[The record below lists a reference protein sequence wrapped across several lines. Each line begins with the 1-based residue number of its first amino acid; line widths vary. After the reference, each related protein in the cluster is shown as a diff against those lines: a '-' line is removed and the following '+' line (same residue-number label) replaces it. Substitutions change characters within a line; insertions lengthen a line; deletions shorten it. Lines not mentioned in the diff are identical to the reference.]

1 MIGETIL
8 NDMKKLGFSPYEV
21 KAYMSLL
28 EQYPI
33 NGYGLSKASG
43 IPRSRIYEVLKSL
56 EEKQA
61 VFEQQDGD
69 ATLYYPLEPS
79 LLIRK
84 LRQEMEDAL
93 RHVDQVASRHF
104 NRTKED
110 QRMIVIKDRKKILE
124 FLKLLIGEAKSR
136 IALSI
141 WEEEV
146 VELLEPLKSAESR
159 GVKIRGI
166 YFGHSLPFASMTS
179 HRRIER
185 YLIEKKERHI
195 SVVLDGQQVIWGV
208 ISRGV
213 DCRVTWIKDPGF
225 VEMSEDYISHDIMVN
240 RYAETLTGEEK
251 ARFERFSDHA
261 RKEYYDYSDH
271 EFDQFF
277 EK

>member
-1 MIGETIL
+1 MISETIL

-69 ATLYYPLEPS
+69 ATLYYPLEPN

-84 LRQEMEDAL
+84 LRQEMEEAL

-124 FLKLLIGEAKSR
+124 FLKLLIGEAKNR

-146 VELLEPLKSAESR
+146 AELLEPLKAAEAR

-166 YFGHSLPFASMTS
+166 YFGHNLPFATMTS

-195 SVVLDGQQVIWGV
+195 SVVLDGEQVIWGV
-208 ISRGV
+208 ISRGA

-225 VEMSEDYISHDIMVN
+225 VEMSEDYISHDIMIN
-240 RYAETLTGEEK
+240 RYSETLSGEEK
-251 ARFERFSDHA
+251 AEFERFSDLA

>member
-1 MIGETIL
+1 MISESIL

-21 KAYMSLL
+21 KAYLSLL

-43 IPRSRIYEVLKSL
+43 IPRSRIYEILKSL

-69 ATLYYPLEPS
+69 ATLYYPLEPN
-79 LLIRK
+79 LLVRK
-84 LRQEMEDAL
+84 LRQEMEEAL
-93 RHVDQVASRHF
+93 HHVDQVASRHF

-110 QRMIVIKDRKKILE
+110 QRMIVLKDRAKILD
-124 FLKLLIGEAKSR
+124 FLKLLISEATNR

-146 VELLEPLKSAESR
+146 AELLAPLQAAQAR
-159 GVKIRGI
+159 GIKIRGI
-166 YFGHSLPFASMTS
+166 YFGSKLPFETMTS

-185 YLIEKKERHI
+185 YLMEKKERHI
-195 SVVLDGQQVIWGV
+195 SVVLDGEQVIWGV
-208 ISRGV
+208 ISRGA
-213 DCRVTWIKDPGF
+213 DSRVTWIKDPGF
-225 VEMSEDYISHDIMVN
+225 VEMSEDYISHDIMIN
-240 RYAETLTGEEK
+240 QYSETLTKEK
-251 ARFERFSDHA
+251 KAEFERFSDLA
-261 RKEYYDYSDH
+261 RKEYYDYNDE
-271 EFDQFF
+271 EFEVFF

>member
-1 MIGETIL
+1 MISETIL

>member
-1 MIGETIL
+1 MISETLL
-8 NDMKKLGFSPYEV
+8 NDMKRLGFSPYEV

-69 ATLYYPLEPS
+69 ATLYYPLEPN

-84 LRQEMEDAL
+84 LRHEMEEAL
-93 RHVDQVASRHF
+93 HHVDQVATQHF

-110 QRMIVIKDRKKILE
+110 QRMIVIKDRAKILD

-141 WEEEV
+141 WEEEID
-146 VELLEPLKSAESR
+146 ELLEPLKSAESR

-166 YFGHSLPFASMTS
+166 YFGHSLPFATMTI

-185 YLIEKKERHI
+185 YLMEKKERHI

-208 ISRGV
+208 ISRGT
-213 DCRVTWIKDPGF
+213 DSRVTWIKDPGF
-225 VEMSEDYISHDIMVN
+225 VEMSEDYISHDIMIN
-240 RYAETLTGEEK
+240 RYSETLSGEKEDE
-251 ARFERFSDHA
+251 FERFSDLA
-261 RKEYYDYSDH
+261 RKEYYDYSDD

>member
-1 MIGETIL
+1 MISESIL

-69 ATLYYPLEPS
+69 ATLYYPLEPN

-84 LRQEMEDAL
+84 LRQEIEEAL

-110 QRMIVIKDRKKILE
+110 QRMIVIKDRTKILE
-124 FLKLLIGEAKSR
+124 LLKLLIGEAKSR

-146 VELLEPLKSAESR
+146 AELLEPLKAAEAR

-166 YFGHSLPFASMTS
+166 YFGHKLPFASMTS

-195 SVVLDGQQVIWGV
+195 SVVLDSQQVIWGV
-208 ISRGV
+208 ISRGA

-251 ARFERFSDHA
+251 AIFERFSDHT
-261 RKEYYDYSDH
+261 RKEYYDYSDE